1 MPRAKNASFATPSTH
16 QSAATAGTTSVAV
29 IGAGMSGVTCAR
41 TLAQAGYSVTLF
53 DKSRGVGGRMS
64 TRQSDFGNFD
74 HGTQY
79 FTVRDPRFTQALATT
94 PAAAKRWSANTV
106 RVLDDT
112 GHVLSTNNRTSD
124 SHWVGAPGMNGLL
137 KAWAS
142 PLADNSIAGSQ
153 VHLQSRVTL
162 LNKQEGQWTLN
173 IEVSD
178 GEHTST
184 AQASGF
190 DQVVLA
196 IPSDQAQTLLRDSAL
211 MPTWQTQLG
220 DVVVD
225 PCWTL
230 MLAYPKA
237 SQPGLAHLGPQWNVA
252 RSTHHRISW
261 MARESSKPGRTS
273 IERWTV
279 QANPEWSREHINDAP
294 ERVVAKLIKAFAEV
308 TGIRVEPGHAVAHRW
323 LYAQTRTPLGSSH
336 LFDKRQGLGL
346 CGDWC
351 LGNRVENAFVSGLEL
366 ALDMVQPAKAVS
378 PAKAVKAKK
387 PAKPATS

>member
-1 MPRAKNASFATPSTH
+1 MPRAKPASSATTATNAKVSATSNRL
-16 QSAATAGTTSVAV
+16 SVAV

-64 TRQSDFGNFD
+64 TRRTAFGDFD
-74 HGTQY
+74 HGAQY
-79 FTVRDPRFTQALATT
+79 FTVRDPRFTQAMATA

-112 GHVLSTNNRTSD
+112 GHVLAATGKSTD
-124 SHWVGAPGMNGLL
+124 SHWVGTPGMNGLL
-137 KAWAS
+137 KAWAK
-142 PLADNSIAGSQ
+142 PLGDGSITGAH
-153 VHLQSRVTL
+153 VHLESRITHL
-162 LNKQEGQWTLN
+162 AKQDGQWALTMA
-173 IEVSD
+173 VTD

-184 AQASGF
+184 EQASGF

-196 IPSDQAQTLLRDSAL
+196 IPSDQALALLQHSKL
-211 MPTWQTQLG
+211 MPKWQAQVSQ
-220 DVVVD
+220 VVVD
-225 PCWTL
+225 PCWTV
-230 MLAYPKA
+230 MLAYPNA

-261 MARESSKPGRTS
+261 MARESSKPARAS

-279 QANPEWSREHINDAP
+279 QANPEWSAEHVNDTP
-294 ERVVAKLIKAFAEV
+294 ERVVAKLTKAFAEV
-308 TGIRVEPGHAVAHRW
+308 TGIRAEPGHAVAHRW
-323 LYAQTRTPLGSSH
+323 LYAQTRTPLGNSH
-336 LFDKRQGLGL
+336 LFDKRQGLGV

-366 ALDMVQPAKAVS
+366 ALDMAQANKA
-378 PAKAVKAKK
+378 
-387 PAKPATS
+387 

>member
-1 MPRAKNASFATPSTH
+1 MPRAKPASSATNAKVSATSNRL
-16 QSAATAGTTSVAV
+16 SVAV

-64 TRQSDFGNFD
+64 TRRTAFGDFD
-74 HGTQY
+74 HGAQY
-79 FTVRDPRFTQALATT
+79 FTVRDPRFTQAIATA

-112 GHVLSTNNRTSD
+112 GHVLAATGKSTD
-124 SHWVGAPGMNGLL
+124 SHWVGTPGMNGLL
-137 KAWAS
+137 KAWAK
-142 PLADNSIAGSQ
+142 PLGDGSITGAH
-153 VHLQSRVTL
+153 VHLESRITHL
-162 LNKQEGQWTLN
+162 AKQDGQWALTMA
-173 IEVSD
+173 VTD

-184 AQASGF
+184 EQASGF

-196 IPSDQAQTLLRDSAL
+196 IPSDQALALLQHSKL
-211 MPTWQTQLG
+211 MPKWQAQVSQ
-220 DVVVD
+220 VVVD
-225 PCWTL
+225 PCWTV
-230 MLAYPKA
+230 MLAYPNA

-261 MARESSKPGRTS
+261 MARESSKPARAS

-279 QANPEWSREHINDAP
+279 QANPEWSAEHVNDTP
-294 ERVVAKLIKAFAEV
+294 ERVVAKLTKAFAEV
-308 TGIRVEPGHAVAHRW
+308 TGIRAEPGHAVAHRW
-323 LYAQTRTPLGSSH
+323 LYAQTRIPLGNSH
-336 LFDKRQGLGL
+336 LFDKRQGLGV

-366 ALDMVQPAKAVS
+366 ALDMAQANKA
-378 PAKAVKAKK
+378 
-387 PAKPATS
+387 